1 MTDPS
6 ASMRVEDDKGEEGP
20 VLRDSP
26 FSEGTY
32 HQSQLSQDGIKKGF
46 FTRPDAAL
54 AEAVNKDADV
64 VEFTL
69 AEEVCRSYPM

>member
-1 MTDPS
+1 MHPAVCPTTCV
-6 ASMRVEDDKGEEGP
+6 RY
-20 VLRDSP
+20 RDSP

-32 HQSQLSQDGIKKGF
+32 HQSQLSQDPIKKGF
-46 FTRPDAAL
+46 FTNPDAAL